1 VSGQI
6 VLVGGGVRSGKS
18 AFALSRAEQL
28 GTRRVFIATA
38 EALDDEMRRRA
49 HDHRLERG
57 DRYRTL
63 EEPRELV
70 RALAGL
76 DATDVVVI
84 DCLTLWLTN
93 LLVDGLDARQI
104 DARVGELAAELERRR
119 FHAVLVTNEVG
130 LGIVP
135 DNALARTF
143 RDAAGRAHQRL
154 GRTADELYFG
164 MMGQLVRLKPAPL
177 ATLSTLD

>member
-1 VSGQI
+1 M
-6 VLVGGGVRSGKS
+6 LVGGGVRSGKS

-28 GTRRVFIATA
+28 GARRVFVATA
-38 EALDDEMRRRA
+38 EPLDGEMRARA
-49 HDHRLERG
+49 DAHRLERA
-57 DRYRTL
+57 DRYHTV

-76 DATDVVVI
+76 DAGVEVVVI
-84 DCLTLWLTN
+84 DCLTLWITN
-93 LLVDGLDARQI
+93 LLVDGLDGPQI
-104 DARVGELAAELERRR
+104 DARVAELGEELARRR

-135 DNALARTF
+135 DNALARAF

-154 GRTADELYFG
+154 GRLADELYFG

-177 ATLSTLD
+177 ATLSPLD